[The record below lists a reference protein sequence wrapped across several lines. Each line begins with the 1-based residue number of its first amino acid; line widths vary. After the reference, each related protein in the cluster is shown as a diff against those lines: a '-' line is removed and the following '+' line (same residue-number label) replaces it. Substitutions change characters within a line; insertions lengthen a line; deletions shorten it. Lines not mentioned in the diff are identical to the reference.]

1 MHIDQ
6 LTLKNFRNFESV
18 DIPLNSKMNIVIGNN
33 GSGKSS
39 LLMGALTA
47 ASAFFLGIDYASPRS
62 IKTDDVRHVAHEI
75 KKVYQQVAVYPV
87 KVSCEGI
94 VNGGTCKW
102 SRSLSGPKSNTTYA
116 AAYWVGGLVGALDGA
131 QLINECS
138 VSGSITEKA
147 GKGSIGGLIGELGK
161 TAKITYSRS
170 DVAVNVMADPR
181 GGADVGGFIG
191 KGNGKTDAET
201 VIRNCYATG
210 NVTGGAYTGGFAGGL
225 WGLNIKNCYASGN
238 VSQAAAAMA
247 SFVGTDASDQD
258 YYYNEFGNL
267 DVPED
272 YNDMM
277 GGNLHE
283 WVKRQWRLYHR
294 PTTDKSDAYI
304 SKKKELENLGFDWSC
319 EGRWDWDA
327 KEATWLQN
335 YNGIKAYV
343 DANGCLP
350 IGESSIPLTTSVNSE
365 FWIAAQKAAIRNGMM
380 NEDKQQML
388 ASIGIIYGQFKRND
402 DWQENY
408 NFVKAYYEQHKQLPV
423 GVNSQ
428 QMSTGSLSGFW
439 IGLQRKK
446 LKDNT
451 LSAERVSLLKEIGI
465 EYGQLENSWNANYNA
480 VKAFFDEHHHLPVQD
495 ASILLPSG
503 IQSRNWIT
511 NQKKFLKA
519 GTAPEDRVKLLN
531 DIGIVAEADAPKP
544 SRSKSV
550 AAKKAAQT
558 SSKPSRKVSK
568 NPAEEWQEC
577 YDFVKRCL
585 EESRTLP
592 TGEKSTTMP
601 NGMQTKSWIKQQR
614 IALKESGLPADKVE
628 LLRAIG
634 IVGNLMEQNWMRDY
648 ECIKAY
654 VEEHHQLPVYKN
666 SFELPD
672 GGQSAQWIANRRTQ
686 MRNGTMPEERVKMLA
701 DIGIVYGSLADN
713 WKESYNAIKAYLDEH
728 GELPLKEA
736 SITLPTGSQ
745 SHWWIRNQ
753 TLMLH
758 QGRQSEDKV
767 KLLNEIG
774 IV

>member
-1 MHIDQ
+1 MH
-6 LTLKNFRNFESV
+6 
-18 DIPLNSKMNIVIGNN
+18 
-33 GSGKSS
+33 KSYS
-39 LLMGALTA
+39 
-47 ASAFFLGIDYASPRS
+47 YAYR
-62 IKTDDVRHVAHEI
+62 
-75 KKVYQQVAVYPV
+75 
-87 KVSCEGI
+87 
-94 VNGGTCKW
+94 
-102 SRSLSGPKSNTTYA
+102 
-116 AAYWVGGLVGALDGA
+116 A
-131 QLINECS
+131 Q
-138 VSGSITEKA
+138 
-147 GKGSIGGLIGELGK
+147 
-161 TAKITYSRS
+161 R
-170 DVAVNVMADPR
+170 
-181 GGADVGGFIG
+181 
-191 KGNGKTDAET
+191 
-201 VIRNCYATG
+201 
-210 NVTGGAYTGGFAGGL
+210 
-225 WGLNIKNCYASGN
+225 
-238 VSQAAAAMA
+238 
-247 SFVGTDASDQD
+247 
-258 YYYNEFGNL
+258 YYNEFGNL

-350 IGESSIPLTTSVNSE
+350 IGESAIPLTTSVNSE

-388 ASIGIIYGQFKRND
+388 ASIGVVYGQFKRKD

-465 EYGQLENSWNANYNA
+465 EYEQLANSWNANYNA
-480 VKAFFDEHHHLPVQD
+480 VKMFFDEHHHLPVQD

-511 NQKKFLKA
+511 NQKKFLKT

-531 DIGIVAEADAPKP
+531 EIGIVAEADAPKP
-544 SRSKSV
+544 SKSKSEKV
-550 AAKKAAQT
+550 KKAAQT
-558 SSKPSRKVSK
+558 GSKPSRKVSK

-577 YDFVKRCL
+577 YDFVKHCL
-585 EESRTLP
+585 DESGTLP

-614 IALKESGLPADKVE
+614 KALKESGLPADKVE

-648 ECIKAY
+648 ECIKA
-654 VEEHHQLPVYKN
+654 
-666 SFELPD
+666 
-672 GGQSAQWIANRRTQ
+672 
-686 MRNGTMPEERVKMLA
+686 
-701 DIGIVYGSLADN
+701 
-713 WKESYNAIKAYLDEH
+713 
-728 GELPLKEA
+728 
-736 SITLPTGSQ
+736 
-745 SHWWIRNQ
+745 
-753 TLMLH
+753 
-758 QGRQSEDKV
+758 
-767 KLLNEIG
+767 
-774 IV
+774 